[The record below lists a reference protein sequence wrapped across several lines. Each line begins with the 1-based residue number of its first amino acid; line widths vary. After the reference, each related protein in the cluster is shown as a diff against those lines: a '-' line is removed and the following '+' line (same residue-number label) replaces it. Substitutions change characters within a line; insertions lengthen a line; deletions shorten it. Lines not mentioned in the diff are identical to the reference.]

1 MLGLVHQQS
10 LTYEVSHLVCDS
22 TRCSDE
28 GIIALIILHLH
39 LKEPCEAETGDVFSR
54 SPETVVLHR
63 TVWRLP
69 DCSGVVILEL
79 KPTFI
84 RSAWLDE
91 LIGELLR
98 FATDNGINP

>member
-1 MLGLVHQQS
+1 MLGLVHRQS

-39 LKEPCEAETGDVFSR
+39 LKEPCEAETGDVCGR
-54 SPETVVLHR
+54 GAETVVLHR

-69 DCSGVVILEL
+69 DSSGVIILAL
-79 KPTFI
+79 NPTFI
-84 RSAWLDE
+84 RSGWLDE
-91 LIGELLR
+91 VIREL
-98 FATDNGINP
+98 